1 MSDGKSFEVPEIT
14 DEDVR
19 WATGVLGLPEY
30 AFFGSDGTDPRKEVL
45 KEMTS
50 IDVSACPG
58 SGKTTLLVAKLAI
71 LANKWKYRT
80 KGICVLSHTNAAR
93 DEIEK
98 RLGHSAIGRN
108 LLSYPHYIGTIHGF
122 VDHFFALPW
131 LRSKG
136 YPIKMVDTEVCLS
149 KRWFSL
155 SRGIRNG
162 LEKNRHTPSVM
173 SICSPAFNLG
183 KVRWGRGTLS
193 KDSATYTSM
202 ENACRLTTEQG
213 YFCFDEMFMWAHE
226 LFLKDPEI
234 IDIIRSRFPVLFI
247 DETQDN
253 SESQSQILNAI
264 FQAGD
269 NPIIRQ
275 RFGDE
280 NQAIYDFMGAEEA
293 STDKFPIEGV
303 KRDIPNSHRFCE
315 CIARLSGP
323 LGLNSDTCNLIG
335 KGPKGYPPLSL
346 EEGKPH
352 TIFLFD
358 DETISNVLNAYGNL
372 IISSFPSDFIRKGV
386 FTAVGQVHR
395 SDDDTRKPR
404 HVGHYWPDYD
414 YVLCSKAPKPDSFLK
429 YIYAG
434 FGMAQ
439 QLLEVNPFVEK
450 IAEGIL
456 RLAGMASEFSAS
468 PKKGGC
474 HRLVLRLLE
483 EHPQMIEEYGRVV
496 HYWVINGP
504 LPTKDVWEGAQ
515 NDQIRKLAEV
525 IAQEPLNSQ
534 EASHFMRWEGIE
546 NEPVPEA
553 GAIKCRDNI
562 YRYSEDNE
570 TVHIR
575 VGSIHSV
582 KGETHAAT
590 LVLETFWH
598 DHNLESILKWLCDA
612 KRGCKGVGVRI
623 RNRLKIHYVAMTR
636 PSHLLCLAIKRA
648 SLEYADGKPKLKLC
662 ERLRNLGWRIVPV

>member
-1 MSDGKSFEVPEIT
+1 MADGNPFEIPGIT

-19 WATGVLGLPEY
+19 WATRVLGLPEN
-30 AFFGSDGTDPRKEVL
+30 AFFGEDGTDPRNEIL

-71 LANKWKYRT
+71 LANKWKHRT

-98 RLGHSAIGRN
+98 QLGHSAVGRN
-108 LLSYPHYIGTIHGF
+108 LLSYPHFIGTIHGF

-136 YPIKMVDTEVCLS
+136 YPIKIVDTEICLS
-149 KRWFSL
+149 RRWFFL
-155 SRGIRNG
+155 PYRIRIG
-162 LEKNRHTPSVM
+162 LEKKGYSPTVLSIKSPDFSVGQIRWGKG
-173 SICSPAFNLG
+173 SLG
-183 KVRWGRGTLS
+183 KNTQ
-193 KDSATYTSM
+193 TYTNIQS
-202 ENACRLTTEQG
+202 ACLLTTKQG
-213 YFCFDEMFMWAHE
+213 YFCYEEMFMWASE
-226 LFLKDPEI
+226 LISECPEI
-234 IDIIRSRFPVLFI
+234 IKVIRNRFPMLFI

-264 FQAGD
+264 FQAGE
-269 NPIIRQ
+269 NPVIRQ

-303 KRDIPNSHRFCE
+303 KREIPNSHRFCE
-315 CIARLSGP
+315 YIARLSES

-335 KGPKGYPPLSL
+335 EGPKGHPPISL
-346 EEGKPH
+346 EEGRPH

-358 DETISNVLNAYGNL
+358 DETIQKVLNAYGNL
-372 IISSFPSDFIRKGV
+372 IISSFPSDFIRRGV

-395 SDDDTRKPR
+395 GDDDTRKPR

-414 YVLCSKAPKPDSFLK
+414 YVLSSKTPKPDSFLK
-429 YIYAG
+429 YVYFG

-439 QLLEVNPFVEK
+439 QSMEVNPFVEK

-456 RLAGMASEFSAS
+456 RLAGMASDFSAS
-468 PKKGGC
+468 PRKGGC
-474 HRLVLRLLE
+474 HRCVLRLLE
-483 EHPQMIEEYGRVV
+483 DHPQMIKEYGRVV
-496 HYWVINGP
+496 HDWVIKGP
-504 LPTKDVWEGAQ
+504 LPTKYVWEKVQ
-515 NDQIRKLAEV
+515 SDQILKLAEV
-525 IAQEPLNSQ
+525 IAQESLNSQ
-534 EASHFMRWEGIE
+534 PANHFMRWEGVE
-546 NEPVPEA
+546 SEPVPET
-553 GAIKCRDNI
+553 GATKCKDNI
-562 YRYSEDNE
+562 YRYSEGNE

-598 DHNLESILKWLCDA
+598 DHNLESILKWLCDY
-612 KRGCKGVGVRI
+612 KRGCTGVGVRI

-636 PSHLLCLAIKRA
+636 PSHLLCLAIKRT
-648 SLEYADGKPKLKLC
+648 SLENANGKPKLELC
-662 ERLRNLGWRIVPV
+662 ERLKDLGWRIVPV

>member
-1 MSDGKSFEVPEIT
+1 MADEKPFEVPEIT

-19 WATGVLGLPEY
+19 WATSVLGLPEN
-30 AFFGSDGTDPRKEVL
+30 AFFGEDGTDPRKEVL
-45 KEMTS
+45 KEMVS

-80 KGICVLSHTNAAR
+80 RGICVLSHTNAAR

-98 RLGHSAIGRN
+98 RLGHSAVGRN
-108 LLSYPHYIGTIHGF
+108 LLSYPHFIGTIHGF

-136 YPIKMVDTEVCLS
+136 YPIKIVDTEVCLS

-155 SRGIRNG
+155 SRDIRNG
-162 LEKNRHTPSVM
+162 LERNRYTPSVM
-173 SICSPAFNLG
+173 SIRSPAFDLG
-183 KVRWGRGTLS
+183 EVRWGRGTLS
-193 KDSATYTSM
+193 KNSNTYTSM

-213 YFCFDEMFMWAHE
+213 YFCYDEMFMWASE
-226 LFLKDPEI
+226 LISKRPEMINI
-234 IDIIRSRFPVLFI
+234 ICSRFPMLFI

-253 SESQSQILNAI
+253 SESQSQILNTI
-264 FQAGD
+264 FQAGV
-269 NPIIRQ
+269 NPVIRQ

-280 NQAIYDFMGAEEA
+280 NQAIYDFMGAKEA

-303 KRDIPNSHRFCE
+303 KREIPNSHRFCE
-315 CIARLSGP
+315 YIARLSGP
-323 LGLNSDTCNLIG
+323 LGLNSDTCNLTGEGPIG
-335 KGPKGYPPLSL
+335 HSPISF
-346 EEGKPH
+346 EEGSPH

-358 DETISNVLNAYGNL
+358 DKTIHNVLNAYGNL
-372 IISSFPSDFIRKGV
+372 IISSFSNDFIRKGV

-429 YIYAG
+429 YVYVG

-439 QLLEVNPFVEK
+439 QSKEVNPFVEK

-456 RLAGMASEFSAS
+456 HLAGMAWEFSAS
-468 PKKGGC
+468 PKKGGY

-483 EHPQMIEEYGRVV
+483 DHPQMAGEYGRVV
-496 HYWVINGP
+496 HDWVINGA

-515 NDQIRKLAEV
+515 NDQIRKFAEV

-534 EASHFMRWEGIE
+534 AVNHFMRWEGVE
-546 NEPVPEA
+546 NEPVPKA
-553 GAIKCRDNI
+553 GATKCRDNI
-562 YRYSEDNE
+562 YRYSEGNE

-598 DHNLESILKWLCDA
+598 DHNLESIMNWLCDA
-612 KRGCKGVGVRI
+612 KRGCSGVGVRI

-648 SLEYADGKPKLKLC
+648 SLEDADGKPKLELC
-662 ERLRNLGWRIVPV
+662 ERLRNLGWRIVLV